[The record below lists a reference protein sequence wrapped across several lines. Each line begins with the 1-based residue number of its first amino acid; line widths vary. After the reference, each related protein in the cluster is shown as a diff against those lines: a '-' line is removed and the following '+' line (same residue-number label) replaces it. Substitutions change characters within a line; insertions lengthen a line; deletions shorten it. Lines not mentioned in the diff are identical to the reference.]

1 MNPRPDMLL
10 RVTGLRSGYGALE
23 VLRGVDLE
31 VHPSEVVAIIGSNGA
46 GKTTLIRTLSGLL
59 PRHGSIRLGD
69 REINRASTMQIVAEG
84 LVAVPEGRGV
94 FPTMTVLENL
104 KLGAYWRRRMAHLD
118 ADIDEVITLFPRLRE
133 RFDQLAGSLS
143 GGEQQM
149 LAIGRALLA
158 KPSVLMLDEP
168 SMGLSPLFSKVVMQ
182 VIEQL
187 RANRVSVLLVEQNAD
202 AALRVADRAYVMERG
217 NFTFSGQASQ
227 LRSDARVRAAYLGG
241 PIPEIAGTL
250 SHQALQ
256 QPQGDFA

>member
-1 MNPRPDMLL
+1 MLL
-10 RVTGLRSGYGALE
+10 RTTGLRSGYGALE
-23 VLRGVDLE
+23 VLRGIDLE
-31 VHPSEVVAIIGSNGA
+31 VRPSEVVAIIGSNGA

-69 REINRASTMQIVAEG
+69 REINCASTMQIVAEG

-104 KLGAYWRRRMAHLD
+104 KLGAYWRRRTARLD
-118 ADIDEVITLFPRLRE
+118 ADIDEVIHLFPRLRE

-158 KPSVLMLDEP
+158 KPSILMLDEP

-217 NFTFSGQASQ
+217 EFTFSGPASQ

-241 PIPEIAGTL
+241 PIPETAGTL
-250 SHQALQ
+250 SHQAMQ
-256 QPQGDFA
+256 QPQGDFV